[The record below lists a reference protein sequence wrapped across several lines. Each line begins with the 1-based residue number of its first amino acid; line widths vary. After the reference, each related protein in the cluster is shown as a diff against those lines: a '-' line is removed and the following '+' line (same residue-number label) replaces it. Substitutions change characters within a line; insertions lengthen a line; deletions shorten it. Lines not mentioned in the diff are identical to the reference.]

1 MGKKLEKTEILLI
14 SLRKITRAVDLHSK
28 QLEARYGLT
37 GPQMLLLKHID
48 QDGHDGVTN
57 SELAKR
63 VSLSMATITSII
75 ERLEKKGYVR
85 KQRSSNDKRKTYLIA
100 TDKCQAVMKKT
111 PSLLQENFI
120 SQFEKLHDWE
130 QTLLLSSFER
140 VADMMGVEELDL
152 APILSDEQID

>member
-1 MGKKLEKTEILLI
+1 LGKKLEKTEILLI